1 MSRLTLVGVGQM
13 DSRSYILSV
22 ENLHGTDTVPMNL
35 IVRGRERTLV
45 KIFPATTFVSL
56 RFSRYFATVI
66 CTAQRELE
74 ASAFF

>member
-35 IVRGRERTLV
+35 IVRGIEREHW
-45 KIFPATTFVSL
+45 
-56 RFSRYFATVI
+56 
-66 CTAQRELE
+66 
-74 ASAFF
+74 